1 MILTPVAP
9 DGHPCAGGPGSF
21 VVLTG
26 VIGVEDSH
34 SLVARIRIFTPPSF
48 FSKNDD
54 DACVFA
60 LLTHPYMLHPLTIF
74 GNSHQGDTRYRRE
87 RSHFTLSRDKKTR
100 S

>member
-21 VVLTG
+21 AVLTG
-26 VIGVEDSH
+26 VIGVEDSDSH
-34 SLVARIRIFTPPSF
+34 SLLARIRIFTPPSF

-60 LLTHPYMLHPLTIF
+60 LLTPSVHA
-74 GNSHQGDTRYRRE
+74 
-87 RSHFTLSRDKKTR
+87 
-100 S
+100 

>member
-1 MILTPVAP
+1 MCVVYDSRIVILTPVAP

-60 LLTHPYMLHPLTIF
+60 LLTPSVH
-74 GNSHQGDTRYRRE
+74 D
-87 RSHFTLSRDKKTR
+87 
-100 S
+100 